1 MNYKEFLNQ
10 NPMIQFSIN
19 NRYGPV
25 TLQMLYDIQSGHTKE
40 FIFPTTIY
48 NKITGEEMQIT
59 YRQGVGHIVDKEGKQ
74 LSVLPTAYR
83 AALGKDAT
91 LKEWIAKYGPHVV
104 KPKHSDILYCLAMD
118 ADVENQGSFE
128 EWASNYGY
136 DEDSR
141 KAEKIYRACKE
152 QTDDLK
158 RVLGAELFDKLL
170 ECTED
175 E

>member
-1 MNYKEFLNQ
+1 MNYKEFADKYDYIVLTGNDRRPPLPSRQLKEAKPFEYRLTITNTKTNKSMSFDFSMGVGILEKQVPKYIDNQ
-10 NPMIQFSIN
+10 
-19 NRYGPV
+19 YKK
-25 TLQMLYDIQSGHTKE
+25 YE
-40 FIFPTTIY
+40 FIPFS
-48 NKITGEEMQIT
+48 
-59 YRQGVGHIVDKEGKQ
+59 GVPIFK
-74 LSVLPTAYR
+74 R
-83 AALGKDAT
+83 
-91 LKEWIAKYGPHVV
+91 KEWLSKNKVY
-104 KPKHSDILYCLAMD
+104 PKRPTLGEDVLYCLAMD